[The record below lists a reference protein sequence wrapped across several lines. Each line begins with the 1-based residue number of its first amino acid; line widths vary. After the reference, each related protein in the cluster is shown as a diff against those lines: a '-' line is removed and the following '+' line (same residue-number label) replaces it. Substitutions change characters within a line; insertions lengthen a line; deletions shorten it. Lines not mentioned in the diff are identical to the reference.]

1 MAKKFYKAPKHSTGR
16 VITTKTPYG
25 STSDMI
31 VTDAEI
37 LKKVSVAEFCVL
49 LKDDDGYYI
58 TNKNRIDSGLADPLR
73 YCETYRKIMSEK
85 IQKDFDAWEKYLNEQ
100 ANKNDSNDMA

>member
-1 MAKKFYKAPKHSTGR
+1 MAKKIIKVPKHQTGR

-31 VTDAEI
+31 VTDEEVLNKVTIAEDCI
-37 LKKVSVAEFCVL
+37 L

-58 TNKNRIDSGLADPLR
+58 TSKNCIDNGLSDPLR
-73 YCETYRKIMSEK
+73 YCQSYREIIAEK
-85 IQKDFDAWEKYLNEQ
+85 ISKDLNGD
-100 ANKNDSNDMA
+100 K